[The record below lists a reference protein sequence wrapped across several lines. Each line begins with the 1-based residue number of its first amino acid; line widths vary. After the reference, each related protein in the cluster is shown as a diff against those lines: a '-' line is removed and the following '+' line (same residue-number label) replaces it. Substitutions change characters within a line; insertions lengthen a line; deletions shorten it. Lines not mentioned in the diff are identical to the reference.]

1 MIGVK
6 EEKRWLSKNS
16 RLGLLRM
23 VRVIPV
29 PRGVEDV
36 DNEVM
41 ATVDL
46 IDTSVNLLF
55 FDCKLFLLQELGE
68 A

>member
-1 MIGVK
+1 
-6 EEKRWLSKNS
+6 
-16 RLGLLRM
+16 M